1 MSRLTLMLGL
11 LLGAGW
17 GGPAAAQNHPELDWQ
32 VVETEHFR
40 ILYHQGLEGAA
51 ARTAQI
57 AEAAY
62 DPITKLYG
70 YHPDDRVR
78 IVLKDYDDYANG
90 AAFFYHDTIEIWTTA
105 LDHDFDLRGTSD
117 WLRNVITHEFTH
129 IISLGTARKGSQRVP
144 ALYLQYFGYQREENR
159 PDILIG
165 YPDAIASYPIMST
178 VVPMWLAEGAAQ
190 YMAEGAHQDRWDANR
205 DMVLRAQVL
214 AGEQLPFD
222 QMGIF
227 GKHGFGN
234 EYVYDHGYGLVRY
247 IAETYGEQK
256 IAELYRAASAWRSLE
271 IDGAFDKVLGKSVD
285 EVYDEWVASMRAGYE
300 AQVKGLGELNEGELV
315 SDLGFSNLRPQ
326 LSPDGKK
333 LAYLSTRKRQYGP
346 HMLVV
351 RDLETEEDEVV
362 AFPVAAST
370 VDWSADGQKL
380 LFSRIDRA
388 DKYGS
393 RQADIYEYDFTV
405 DEPGFL
411 HDMIWAL
418 PAMVAATAP
427 ETPRIKQLTH
437 GLRALYPTYSPDGEW
452 IAFVKNK
459 GSNNNLGMMRADGSD
474 LRYLTDFQD
483 GTQVYTP
490 RFSPDGKRLVFSI
503 SRQGQRD

>member
-1 MSRLTLMLGL
+1 MLGL
-11 LLGAGW
+11 LLATGW
-17 GGPAAAQNHPELDWQ
+17 VGPTAAQNHPELDWQ

-165 YPDAIASYPIMST
+165 YPDAIASYPVMRT

-214 AGEQLPFD
+214 SGEQLPFD

-271 IDGAFDKVLGKSVD
+271 IDGAF
-285 EVYDEWVASMRAGYE
+285 
-300 AQVKGLGELNEGELV
+300 N
-315 SDLGFSNLRPQ
+315 
-326 LSPDGKK
+326 
-333 LAYLSTRKRQYGP
+333 
-346 HMLVV
+346 
-351 RDLETEEDEVV
+351 
-362 AFPVAAST
+362 
-370 VDWSADGQKL
+370 
-380 LFSRIDRA
+380 
-388 DKYGS
+388 
-393 RQADIYEYDFTV
+393 
-405 DEPGFL
+405 
-411 HDMIWAL
+411 
-418 PAMVAATAP
+418 
-427 ETPRIKQLTH
+427 
-437 GLRALYPTYSPDGEW
+437 
-452 IAFVKNK
+452 
-459 GSNNNLGMMRADGSD
+459 
-474 LRYLTDFQD
+474 
-483 GTQVYTP
+483 
-490 RFSPDGKRLVFSI
+490 
-503 SRQGQRD
+503 